1 LQVMAQERNDARRA
15 VGLRPAQPRF
25 LIDTPAIRIAH
36 NPFAISAAGIPNRH
50 CRRPVE
56 PNRSESALTHSK
68 QRTGAS
74 LTQYTSGIFRFRS
87 FVTCLLV
94 VAFALVATAAQAQ
107 TSTKPKTTAMR
118 KHAAQKKPAA
128 HRLVIAPDLAA
139 RVAKFKPIHI
149 AFDSSKLSDREK
161 KMVEKL
167 VDAAGLLDC
176 IYWRQSDP
184 KGLQLYL
191 SLANTMDPQKQLLR
205 EYLKINGGRY
215 DLIDENKPFVGTAP
229 APPGRGFFPKDMTRE
244 KFDAYVAAHPE
255 QKAALYNPQTIVGGN
270 GAELEGVPYHVA
282 FRKFLVPM
290 ARDLRQASELSDDP
304 AFTKFLQLRAH
315 ALLTDDY
322 FPSDIAWLDLK
333 NPKFDIIFAPYETYL
348 DGLLGVKTSY
358 GASIMIRND
367 AESKKLAV
375 YQKYVPQLQ
384 ESLPLPAAD
393 LPSKHGKQSPMEVV
407 DAIYRSGDLLH
418 GYQAVADNL
427 PNDPRIHEQKGS
439 KKIFWKNFMDARVNY
454 VILPLARRMMRPD
467 QAAIVTGDGTLQFV
481 ILHEISH
488 GLGPAYAHTTTGKKV
503 DVREAIG
510 AEYSALEESKAD
522 IVGMRCIHW
531 LVEHG
536 AIPKDKLNE
545 IYASF
550 LGETFRTIRFGI
562 AEAHGKGSM
571 MELSYL
577 TERGAIRRD
586 PATGLYEVDFA
597 KMPAAFDSLS
607 KKLLELEAHGDRA
620 GTEAWFKKYAVMP
633 PDLTAALAKA
643 SDIPVDVDPDFDF
656 HPPLQ

>member
-1 LQVMAQERNDARRA
+1 
-15 VGLRPAQPRF
+15 
-25 LIDTPAIRIAH
+25 
-36 NPFAISAAGIPNRH
+36 
-50 CRRPVE
+50 
-56 PNRSESALTHSK
+56 
-68 QRTGAS
+68 
-74 LTQYTSGIFRFRS
+74 
-87 FVTCLLV
+87 
-94 VAFALVATAAQAQ
+94 
-107 TSTKPKTTAMR
+107 MR

-128 HRLVIAPDLAA
+128 HKLVIAPDLAA

-149 AFDSSKLSDREK
+149 TFDSTGLTDREK
-161 KMVEKL
+161 KMVDKL

-184 KGLQLYL
+184 EGLKLYL
-191 SLANTMDPQKQLLR
+191 SLADTKDPQKKLLR

-215 DLIDENKPFVGTAP
+215 DLIDDNKPFVGTAP
-229 APPGRGFFPKDMTRE
+229 APPGRGFFPEDMTRE
-244 KFDAYVAAHPE
+244 RFDAYVAAHPE
-255 QKAALYNPQTIVGGN
+255 QKAALYNPQTMVRRN
-270 GAELEGVPYHVA
+270 GSNLEAVPYHIA
-282 FRKFLVPM
+282 FREFLVPM

-367 AESKKLAV
+367 DESKKLAV
-375 YQKYVPQLQ
+375 YQKYIPELQ

-439 KKIFWKNFMDARVNY
+439 KKIFWKNFMDARVND

-488 GLGPAYAHTTTGKKV
+488 GLGPTYAHTAAGKV

-510 AEYSALEESKAD
+510 PEYSALEESKAD

-536 AIPKDKLNE
+536 AIPNGKLDE
-545 IYASF
+545 IYASY

-577 TERGAIRRD
+577 TEQGAVRRN
-586 PATGLYEVDFA
+586 ASTGLYEVDFK
-597 KMPAAFDSLS
+597 KMPGAIDSLA
-607 KKLLELEAHGDRA
+607 KELLEQEATGDRA
-620 GTEAWFKKYAVMP
+620 RTMNWFKTYAVMP
-633 PDLTAALAKA
+633 PDLTVALAKA
-643 SDIPVDVDPDFDF
+643 SNIPVDVDPHFDF
-656 HPPLQ
+656 HPPLR

>member
-1 LQVMAQERNDARRA
+1 M
-15 VGLRPAQPRF
+15 P
-25 LIDTPAIRIAH
+25 
-36 NPFAISAAGIPNRH
+36 
-50 CRRPVE
+50 
-56 PNRSESALTHSK
+56 
-68 QRTGAS
+68 
-74 LTQYTSGIFRFRS
+74 
-87 FVTCLLV
+87 
-94 VAFALVATAAQAQ
+94 
-107 TSTKPKTTAMR
+107 

-128 HRLVIAPDLAA
+128 HKLVIAPDIAA

-161 KMVEKL
+161 KMVDKL

-184 KGLQLYL
+184 EGLKLYL
-191 SLANTMDPQKQLLR
+191 SLADTKDPQKKQLR

-215 DLIDENKPFVGTAP
+215 DLIDDNKPFVGTAP
-229 APPGRGFFPKDMTRE
+229 APPGRGYFLPEETRE
-244 KFDAYVAAHPE
+244 NIEQLIGKGMLDRSAAFSPYTIEKLCTIKDATDVLSPCF
-255 QKAALYNPQTIVGGN
+255 
-270 GAELEGVPYHVA
+270 VPYRTA

-304 AFTKFLQLRAH
+304 AFTKFLQSRAH

-322 FPSDIAWLDLK
+322 FQSDIAWLDLK

-367 AESKKLAV
+367 AESRKLAV
-375 YQKYVPQLQ
+375 YQKYVSQLQ

-439 KKIFWKNFMDARVNY
+439 KKIFWKNFMDARVND
-454 VILPLARRMMRPD
+454 VILPLARRMMPPD
-467 QAAIVTGDGTLQFV
+467 QAAMVTGDGTLQFV

-488 GLGPAYAHTTTGKKV
+488 GLGPTYAHTAAGKV

-510 AEYSALEESKAD
+510 PEYSALEESKAD

-536 AIPKDKLNE
+536 AIPKDKLDE
-545 IYASF
+545 IYASY

-571 MELSYL
+571 MEISYL
-577 TERGAIRRD
+577 TEQGAIRRD
-586 PATGLYEVDFA
+586 PSTGLYEVDFK
-597 KMPAAFDSLS
+597 KMPGAMDSLA
-607 KKLLELEAHGDRA
+607 KELLEQEDTGDRA
-620 GTEAWFKKYAVMP
+620 RTKNWFRKYAVMP
-633 PDLTAALAKA
+633 TELSAALAKA
-643 SDIPVDVDPDFDF
+643 SDIPVDVDPEFDF
-656 HPPLQ
+656 HPPLE